1 PIGEQEEPISSYSS
15 TNQQQ
20 EQIHLLSADEQQQ
33 QPISSDSSTN
43 KHQEQ
48 IHSSSSESSLLLS
61 SSSNTPVSNVIDIS
75 RSAGELPAK
84 PIRSSYPSNKDERS
98 FHSHAEI
105 NYKQYVARTKSSTNV
120 LQVIDKSRNELVK
133 RNREKLIKIVSTLHM
148 CGRQMIATRGHE
160 EGNFIELLRW
170 ASSSDPVALSILEDS
185 DRNATYL
192 SLCIQNELISLL
204 ANQIQQQISEKVLLL

>member
-1 PIGEQEEPISSYSS
+1 MDENSFNVFVDEQ
-15 TNQQQ
+15 Q
-20 EQIHLLSADEQQQ
+20 QQQ

-98 FHSHAEI
+98 FHSHGI
-105 NYKQYVARTKSSTNV
+105 
-120 LQVIDKSRNELVK
+120 
-133 RNREKLIKIVSTLHM
+133 H
-148 CGRQMIATRGHE
+148 
-160 EGNFIELLRW
+160 
-170 ASSSDPVALSILEDS
+170 
-185 DRNATYL
+185 
-192 SLCIQNELISLL
+192 
-204 ANQIQQQISEKVLLL
+204 VLLD